1 MAGVF
6 NRGLSFFG
14 LADPEDLDDDNVTLE
29 ETEDQRETDFDRDDT
44 LSAQAQRIV
53 ATGRGG
59 SAPLATSGGGAG
71 AGVSAN
77 GSTSTAFPKS
87 VMNRITTIHPRSYN
101 EVEGVGRALRDGTPV
116 VLNLT
121 GVADKDAQR
130 IVDFATGVVFG
141 VRGSVER
148 VTPRVWLL
156 SPAAVSIR
164 PEQTDKSGT
173 AGLFE

>member
-1 MAGVF
+1 MANVF

-14 LADPEDLDDDNVTLE
+14 LADPDDSDMDEMDVTE
-29 ETEDQRETDFDRDDT
+29 PADTHETDFDRDDS
-44 LSAQAQRIV
+44 LSVQSQRL
-53 ATGRGG
+53 AAAGRGT
-59 SAPLATSGGGAG
+59 TST
-71 AGVSAN
+71 S
-77 GSTSTAFPKS
+77 STSTAFPKAA
-87 VMNRITTIHPRSYN
+87 MNRITTIHPRGYN
-101 EVEGVGRALRDGTPV
+101 EVESVGRALRDGTPV

-164 PEQTDKSGT
+164 PEQTDNSST
-173 AGLFE
+173 AGLFD